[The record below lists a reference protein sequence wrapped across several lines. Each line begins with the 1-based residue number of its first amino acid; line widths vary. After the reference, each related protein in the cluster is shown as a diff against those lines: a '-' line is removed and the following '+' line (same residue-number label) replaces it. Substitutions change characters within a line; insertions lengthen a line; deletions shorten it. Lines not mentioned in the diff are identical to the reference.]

1 MESPS
6 TSTATADP
14 RAPAG
19 KLVVSSVYR
28 RPSSAAAYGDSFIPS
43 RSSSNFAL
51 FNLPNSTTSDG
62 NSSAY
67 TTLLKSALFG
77 PQCVGGVN
85 FFQPL
90 APEKFRR
97 FGDGNGDG
105 SFLQISPPNC
115 NIFKYKTESKKFLR
129 SRSLFDFDDQ
139 LHGVPYSPV
148 KTPRKVPRS
157 PFKVPSLSHL
167 VGVTFFFSLI

>member
-14 RAPAG
+14 RAEAG
-19 KLVVSSVYR
+19 KLAVSSVCR
-28 RPSSAAAYGDSFIPS
+28 RPASATAYGDRFIPS

-51 FNLPNSTTSDG
+51 FNLPNSSTSDG

-67 TTLLKSALFG
+67 TSLLKSALFG
-77 PQCVGGVN
+77 PQCVGGVD

-97 FGDGNGDG
+97 FGDGNGGG

-115 NIFKYKTESKKFLR
+115 NIFKYKTESKKCLR
-129 SRSLFDFDDQ
+129 SSSLFDFDDQ
-139 LHGVPYSPV
+139 LHGVSYTPV
-148 KTPRKVPRS
+148 KTPRKIPRS
-157 PFKVPSLSHL
+157 PFKVPSLSL
-167 VGVTFFFSLI
+167 SLIWLG